1 MKSYQILDSKII
13 NSIEDFL
20 EEVLSEAKQKFDPLY
35 TDCIIFTQIPDDAE
49 IISLKDY
56 LQPERILAEIK
67 ASPEYQKTQDLRIAA
82 SIWNTIYS
90 WATLPGILTF
100 MTWAGIG
107 LDASLE
113 NISFVLENG
122 KPKAITFHDLSGTV
136 VYPARSPIPL
146 PSNYPGKIVNHVDD
160 LHQAV
165 FSGLFQQNLAPI
177 INQVHQLTNLSKKT
191 MWGNAVNASEEQF
204 SFLNSCTNQEAI
216 KIDYSVLYEQPNS
229 LVMPGLNPLYNLTD
243 TAPNTLSKIRRTCCL
258 YKFIPPEYENCRNC
272 PLINR

>member
-1 MKSYQILDSKII
+1 MKNSQILDSKII

-20 EEVLSEAKQKFDPLY
+20 EDILSEAKQNLDPLY
-35 TDCIIFTQIPDDAE
+35 TDCIIFTQIPNDAE
-49 IISLKDY
+49 IITLKNY

-82 SIWNTIYS
+82 SVWTTIYC

-100 MTWAGIG
+100 MTWAGVG
-107 LDASLE
+107 LNASLE
-113 NISFVLENG
+113 NVSFVLENG

-136 VYPARSPIPL
+136 VYPRRAPIPI
-146 PSNYPGKIVNHVDD
+146 PKNYPGKIVNRVDD

-165 FSGLFQQNLAPI
+165 FTGLFQQNLAPL
-177 INQVHQLTNLSKKT
+177 INQVHQLTKLSKKT

-204 SFLNSCTNQEAI
+204 SMLSQCTDQEAI
-216 KIDYSVLYEQPNS
+216 KIDYSVLYEQRNS

-243 TAPNTLSKIRRTCCL
+243 TAPNTGLKIRRTCCL
-258 YKFIPPEYENCRNC
+258 YKFIPPEYENCSNC
-272 PLINR
+272 PLINH